1 VLNCRDK
8 NWDFLLGGTK
18 TLTKSYIYI
27 YIVYFFQFFESFS
40 SNTVQ
45 YCNYIVLQMPVIGNQ
60 RHNYLF
66 IFINSYYSLPQ
77 RKFLKY
83 YFTLLKIIFLRTQK
97 QREYAVF
104 SRICLCFFFLFSF
117 FFLFIIII
125 IIIKTYFP

>member
-1 VLNCRDK
+1 MK
-8 NWDFLLGGTK
+8 NYAQSNVRQLDSISNGK
-18 TLTKSYIYI
+18 YIYIYI

-77 RKFLKY
+77 RKFLKF
-83 YFTLLKIIFLRTQK
+83 YFTLLKIILLRTQK

-104 SRICLCFFFLFSF
+104 SRIFFLKKKKNMLVL
-117 FFLFIIII
+117 FLFI

>member
-1 VLNCRDK
+1 MLNLMCANWTVLATANI
-8 NWDFLLGGTK
+8 
-18 TLTKSYIYI
+18 YIYI

-45 YCNYIVLQMPVIGNQ
+45 YCNYIVLQMPVIGYQ

-77 RKFLKY
+77 RKFLKF
-83 YFTLLKIIFLRTQK
+83 YFTLLKIILLRTQK

-104 SRICLCFFFLFSF
+104 SRIFFLKKKKNMLVL
-117 FFLFIIII
+117 FLFI